1 VQVGL
6 TEGLRCDQCGSPLEN
21 DSTTTGCLNCLIAG
35 GLDFADLE
43 NRRFQHYE
51 VSLLDDGISSRELG
65 RGAMGITYQAIDL
78 NLGSVVALK
87 VISDRHAED
96 AGVRERFRRE
106 ARAAAQLRHP
116 NIASVFHFGETET
129 GQCFYAMEFV
139 EGETLEQQVRRA
151 GPLPTPAALE
161 LSIQVTSAL
170 MAAEKQGLV
179 HRDLKPGNLMLATN
193 HSDNTGALL
202 VKVIDFGLAKAVAA
216 PRPGR
221 QGPEPSFSGTPAFA
235 SPEQFNQ
242 GEQSPDVRSDIYSLG
257 VTLWY
262 SLTGKTPF
270 GADVP
275 ADIHDRQL
283 NQPLPLAQLN
293 HLKLPAAVLALL
305 RSMLAPDPGQR
316 PQTARELFHALQ
328 DCRQRLQPKSR
339 QPRPVVILSAIAALL
354 GMLALTS
361 YFWRQHSGTDR
372 APEKSIAVL
381 PFDNLS
387 TDEQDAYFAAGI
399 QDEILSHLAKV
410 ADLKVISRTSVMQY
424 KSADARNLREIGRAL
439 GVAHVVQGSVQRI
452 ANRVRVNA
460 QLIDARTDAHLWAE
474 TYDRELADV
483 FDIQGEIAQ
492 RIAEQLRAKISPME
506 KASIVQPPTTDLTA
520 YTLYTEAKALGAWAW
535 ADWHDWK
542 QTRPRVLELL
552 QEAIRRDPNFVLA
565 YCSLAKAYGHSH
577 VQAQFAGYETESIDK
592 LWKQAIDN
600 AIRLGPNT
608 GQPHLALARYHL
620 FLGNLRAAREEM
632 VIARRLLP
640 NDSEALFIAAR
651 IDRRQSRWHD
661 SLANVR
667 KAYELDPHNAEI
679 IIWTSEHYRLI
690 RRYTEGEQFARQAM
704 ESMPE
709 ITSSLYVQVAEFKLA
724 EGNPRDAQD
733 ILARVPPKIGA
744 STRFQ
749 AALYLRDYDMAEQV
763 IAATPVDEVEAAFK
777 GKPPHSLANG
787 QLAKARGDNKT
798 AQEAFLGARQDWE
811 DPNAHR
817 RRDEMYFSEISLLDA
832 GLGRKEQAIREG
844 EQAVALVPI
853 SEDALNGEELM
864 YNLALVYTWTGE
876 RTLAIEKL
884 KLLAEIPSEFSYGDL
899 RFNPC
904 WDSLRGDPR
913 FEQIVGLLKPH

>member
-43 NRRFQHYE
+43 KRRFQHYE
-51 VSLLDDGISSRELG
+51 VSLLGDGISSRELG
-65 RGAMGITYQAIDL
+65 RGAMGITYQALDL

-87 VISDRHAED
+87 VISDRHAGD

-116 NIASVFHFGETET
+116 NIASVFHFGETEA
-129 GQCFYAMEFV
+129 GECFYAMEFV
-139 EGETLEQQVRRA
+139 EGETLEQRVRRA
-151 GPLPTPAALE
+151 GPLQTPAALE
-161 LSIQVTSAL
+161 LCMQVASAL
-170 MAAEKQGLV
+170 VAAENQGLV

-193 HSDNTGALL
+193 HSDNTGPLL
-202 VKVIDFGLAKAVAA
+202 VKVIDFGLAKVVAA

-221 QGPEPSFSGTPAFA
+221 QGPEPSLSGTPAFA
-235 SPEQFNQ
+235 SPEQFNH

-283 NQPLPLAQLN
+283 HQPLPLTQLD
-293 HLKLPAAVLALL
+293 HLKLPAPVLALL

-316 PQTARELFHALQ
+316 PQTARELFRALQ
-328 DCRQRLQPKSR
+328 DCRQRVEPKSR
-339 QPRPVVILSAIAALL
+339 RLRAVVILCAITGLL
-354 GMLALTS
+354 GLFALTS
-361 YFWRQHSGTDR
+361 YFWRQHSATDR

-381 PFDNLS
+381 PFDNLGAG
-387 TDEQDAYFAAGI
+387 EQDAYFAAGI

-424 KSADARNLREIGRAL
+424 KSADARNLREIGRVL

-452 ANRVRVNA
+452 ANRVRVSA
-460 QLIDARTDAHLWAE
+460 QLIDTRTDAHLWAE

-492 RIAEQLRAKISPME
+492 RIAEQLRAKISPVE
-506 KASIVQPPTTDLTA
+506 KASIVQPPTTNLTA
-520 YTLYTEAKALGAWAW
+520 YTLYTEAKALGAWA
-535 ADWHDWK
+535 DWHDWR
-542 QTRPRVLELL
+542 QTSPQVLELL
-552 QEAIRRDPNFVLA
+552 QEATRRDPNFVLA

-577 VQAQFAGYETESIDK
+577 VQGHFAGYETESIDK

-600 AIRLGPNT
+600 AIRLGPDM
-608 GQPHLALARYHL
+608 GESHLALARYHL

-661 SLANVR
+661 SLRNVR
-667 KAYELDPHNAEI
+667 KAYELDPHNGEI

-704 ESMPE
+704 ASMPE
-709 ITSSLYVQVAEFKLA
+709 ITSSLYIQVAEFKLA
-724 EGNPRDAQD
+724 EGDPRAAQD
-733 ILARVPPKIGA
+733 ILARVPLKIGA
-744 STRFQ
+744 STRFE

-763 IAATPVDEVEAAFK
+763 IAATSADEVEIAFD

-787 QLAKARGDNKT
+787 QLAKARGDNKA

-817 RRDEMYFSEISLLDA
+817 RRDEMYFSEIALLDA
-832 GLGRKEQAIREG
+832 GLGRKEEAIREAG
-844 EQAVALVPI
+844 RAVALVPI

-864 YNLALVYTWTGE
+864 YNLALVYAWTGE

-884 KLLAEIPSEFSYGDL
+884 KLLAEIPSDLSYGDL
-899 RFNPC
+899 RLNPC